1 MDMKWLN
8 TIIITH
14 NLLGLPWKPTKNK
27 ECFGLPP
34 MIPMQHSNIK
44 SFCLKDKRNDG
55 VFHSEIQFCFNK
67 KQNKNPRNYS
77 QTKALQ
83 YLETNL

>member
-1 MDMKWLN
+1 MKWLN
-8 TIIITH
+8 TIITH

-44 SFCLKDKRNDG
+44 SFCWKTKG
-55 VFHSEIQFCFNK
+55 MAEFFHSEIQFSLKKTKKTK
-67 KQNKNPRNYS
+67 KQTPPPWKYS
-77 QTKALQ
+77 QTKALET
-83 YLETNL
+83 YL

>member
-1 MDMKWLN
+1 MKWLN
-8 TIIITH
+8 TIITH

-44 SFCLKDKRNDG
+44 SFCWKTKGMAEFFPFRDPVFLK
-55 VFHSEIQFCFNK
+55 QK
-67 KQNKNPRNYS
+67 KNKNKPPLPENIHK
-77 QTKALQ
+77 QA
-83 YLETNL
+83 LETYL